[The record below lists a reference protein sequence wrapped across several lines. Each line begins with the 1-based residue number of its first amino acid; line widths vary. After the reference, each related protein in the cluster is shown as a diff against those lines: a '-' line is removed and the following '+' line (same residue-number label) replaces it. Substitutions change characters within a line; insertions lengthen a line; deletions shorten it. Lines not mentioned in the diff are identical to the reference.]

1 VVCGCSRLTPRYTS
15 NPDGWVTAQFAELPA
30 VISEGRDESE
40 AFGNLLAP
48 AHDIAH
54 VPTGA

>member
-1 VVCGCSRLTPRYTS
+1 
-15 NPDGWVTAQFAELPA
+15 VTAQFAELPA